1 MKALLIK
8 KKWLD
13 LILSG
18 EKTWEL
24 RGSNTARRGEIAL
37 IESGTGTIVG
47 TCVVEGAEGPLSLSK
62 LKRSKAMHGVAPKEF
77 SDTPPY
83 KRTHAWILGKAR
95 RLRRPVR
102 YRHPPGAV
110 IWVDLSSSE
119 ARRVRAA
126 MRK

>member
-47 TCVVEGAEGPLSLSK
+47 TCVVEDTKGPLSLSQ

-77 SDTPPY
+77 GDEPPY
-83 KRTHAWILGKAR
+83 KRTYAWILGRAR
-95 RLRRPVR
+95 RLPKPVP
-102 YRHPPGAV
+102 YRHPSGAV
-110 IWVDLSSSE
+110 IWVSLSPGE

-126 MRK
+126 MRE

>member
-62 LKRSKAMHGVAPKEF
+62 LKRSKAMHGVVGLPRLDGHSRRREKALGVIHDEEE
-77 SDTPPY
+77 
-83 KRTHAWILGKAR
+83 REEEAEGVHA
-95 RLRRPVR
+95 
-102 YRHPPGAV
+102 
-110 IWVDLSSSE
+110 
-119 ARRVRAA
+119 
-126 MRK
+126 